1 VNKKCPLSALVGLLL
16 VSACSAKG
24 SGGLD
29 SGADTA
35 VLDSGVESQVNPN
48 ETGNAPDG
56 ADSGG
61 PDEGDEDV
69 DVDVDIDGG
78 PTEDE
83 PETDCDGL
91 DGDGDGVI
99 DDGFDLDG
107 DGYTECGDEDTAPD
121 CKDDDA
127 DVHPGAEDVQDG
139 VDNDCDRYIDE
150 DAWRAGDLVITEVMV
165 NPDAVSDAFGEW
177 FEVRNTTDR
186 SLILNSVE
194 IWSAAEQHTVA
205 GPVRLTLEPGALF
218 VFGASDNVTR
228 NGGVSVG
235 YAYRDVGLDDE
246 VDALSLLIDELVI
259 DAVQWNVTREW
270 PAVVGASLNLDPSF
284 VDDVFNDLPLYWC
297 SANLPW
303 AEGSDLGT
311 PGQENAMCE
320 GFDHDGDGVSI
331 VDGDCDDADPHVF
344 PGADEIDAGVDNDC
358 DGVVA
363 AMPVAWADYDTSA
376 TLSSCDTLQL
386 DGTRS
391 IDLDGDLLSYSWTV
405 DAVPEGSVAT
415 TETLVSSTDVRP
427 VFAPDL
433 AGAYT
438 FSLVVNDGV
447 YDSTPS
453 RLSLS
458 IADPEPLT
466 VTAGADQS
474 DEQAVIC
481 DVETGIPGDASCPMC
496 EDVTFVLPGEI
507 DGIPPVTDFSWE
519 IVSDWG
525 GVTLEDPT
533 ASEAHITVSG
543 LHPYMATE
551 TASASV
557 EATLRVTDCMGRSTS
572 ASVTLAVSCTGEAP
586 VEADTGVLDTGL

>member
-1 VNKKCPLSALVGLLL
+1 
-16 VSACSAKG
+16 
-24 SGGLD
+24 
-29 SGADTA
+29 
-35 VLDSGVESQVNPN
+35 
-48 ETGNAPDG
+48 
-56 ADSGG
+56 
-61 PDEGDEDV
+61 
-69 DVDVDIDGG
+69 
-78 PTEDE
+78 
-83 PETDCDGL
+83 
-91 DGDGDGVI
+91 
-99 DDGFDLDG
+99 
-107 DGYTECGDEDTAPD
+107 
-121 CKDDDA
+121 
-127 DVHPGAEDVQDG
+127 
-139 VDNDCDRYIDE
+139 
-150 DAWRAGDLVITEVMV
+150 
-165 NPDAVSDAFGEW
+165 
-177 FEVRNTTDR
+177 
-186 SLILNSVE
+186 
-194 IWSAAEQHTVA
+194 
-205 GPVRLTLEPGALF
+205 
-218 VFGASDNVTR
+218 
-228 NGGVSVG
+228 
-235 YAYRDVGLDDE
+235 
-246 VDALSLLIDELVI
+246 
-259 DAVQWNVTREW
+259 
-270 PAVVGASLNLDPSF
+270 
-284 VDDVFNDLPLYWC
+284 
-297 SANLPW
+297 
-303 AEGSDLGT
+303 
-311 PGQENAMCE
+311 
-320 GFDHDGDGVSI
+320 
-331 VDGDCDDADPHVF
+331 
-344 PGADEIDAGVDNDC
+344 
-358 DGVVA
+358 
-363 AMPVAWADYDTSA
+363 
-376 TLSSCDTLQL
+376 
-386 DGTRS
+386 
-391 IDLDGDLLSYSWTV
+391 V